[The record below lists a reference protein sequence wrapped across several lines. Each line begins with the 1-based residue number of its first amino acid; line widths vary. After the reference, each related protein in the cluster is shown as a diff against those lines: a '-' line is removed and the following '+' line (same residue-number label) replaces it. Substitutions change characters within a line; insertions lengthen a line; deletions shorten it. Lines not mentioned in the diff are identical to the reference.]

1 MSDNP
6 GRTEAT
12 RSLINIRI
20 SAADRN
26 VIDRAAK
33 LAGKSRTE
41 FMLEASRRAAHES
54 LLDTTLFVVDGP
66 TFKRFKAML
75 DAPPK
80 PNKRLQALMRR
91 QAPWDHGTT

>member
-1 MSDNP
+1 MTNSP
-6 GRTEAT
+6 GQAEVT

-33 LAGKSRTE
+33 LAGKSRSE
-41 FMLEASRRAAHES
+41 FMLEASRRAAQET
-54 LLDTTLFVVDGP
+54 LLDTTLFAVDGL

-91 QAPWDHGTT
+91 QAPWEHDTQ